1 MPAGAFSN
9 GMALTLRLRSGDVDP
24 VPELPFDAPRV
35 VVGRGAGCD
44 LQLPDPSVSQR
55 HASLRQRGSEY
66 VIVDE
71 GSENGTFLGATRL
84 TKHAPHPLASGDLL
98 RFGRV
103 WVEVRLGPADHPIE
117 VQASR
122 ELARRLVDAA
132 LEADAQPNGMI
143 VSAEGTDHSLRLTEP
158 RRPYLVG
165 SKKGADLR
173 IADLPSRCL
182 ELRRQADQ
190 LWVTLLG
197 KTEAAFGE
205 RALVEGERTAWPKA
219 ALLSLGDVRLVV
231 ADPTARVL
239 EQLEQGRTER
249 MADGAMIDP
258 PSRDDEED
266 EDEDDDAAEEEDED
280 WAEAEDDSSG
290 DAAEHGA
297 TAGDALPVAS
307 GTPPRA
313 KTGRSGWSRGDAIV
327 FFLAIG
333 VLALSLWAIRWLA
346 QVGSA

>member
-1 MPAGAFSN
+1 
-9 GMALTLRLRSGDVDP
+9 MALTLRLRSGDVDP
-24 VPELPFDAPRV
+24 APELPFDAPRV

-71 GSENGTFLGATRL
+71 GSENGTFLGALRL

-143 VSAEGTDHSLRLTEP
+143 VSAEGTDHSLQLAEP

-197 KTEAAFGE
+197 KKEAAFGD
-205 RALVEGERTAWPKA
+205 RPLVEGERTAWPKA
-219 ALLSLGDVRLVV
+219 AALSLGDVRLVV
-231 ADPTARVL
+231 TDPTARVL

-249 MADGAMIDP
+249 MADGVVIDP
-258 PSRDDEED
+258 PSRDDEGEDD
-266 EDEDDDAAEEEDED
+266 EDADDDAPPDDDED
-280 WAEAEDDSSG
+280 WTDAGNDESG
-290 DAAEHGA
+290 DATEHDMGA
-297 TAGDALPVAS
+297 ASDAPPLAS

-313 KTGRSGWSRGDAIV
+313 RTARSGWSRGDAIV

-346 QVGSA
+346 QVGTA